1 MGVGE
6 PGRLSK
12 SIEHQI
18 HIGELRKIE
27 EDGEF
32 VGVMFLDLIVIFR

>member
-18 HIGELRKIE
+18 QIGELKIE